1 MSDKIYMVAD
11 ESWNNTTRDLGILK
25 PPADFAPW
33 SDTLKITGF
42 KKNVVVHGIAIYGG
56 VEDAADENNRCDGV
70 DIHFDHWYSGGRYCS
85 TVKGG
90 SKNARRS
97 GCIVRQ
103 GKYAVAVG
111 EFSDQNNDPV
121 TGLRLN
127 HWTTDGSKVR
137 VLLCNCTDPIYENGR
152 EHYDVIDVRGWKF
165 KLWLFFKEL
174 FPKWL

>member
-1 MSDKIYMVAD
+1 MSDKIFMVAG
-11 ESWNNTTRDLGILK
+11 ESWNNTTQDLGILK

-42 KKNVVVHGIAIYGG
+42 KKNVVVRGLEIHGGK
-56 VEDAADENNRCDGV
+56 EDCCDENNQCDGV
-70 DIHFDHWYSGGRYCS
+70 DVHFDKWLSGGRYCS

-97 GCIVRQ
+97 GEIVKH
-103 GKYAVAVG
+103 GSGYDVAVG
-111 EFSDQNNDPV
+111 EFSDQCNKPV

-127 HWTTDGSKVR
+127 HWSSNGKVR
-137 VLLCNCTDPIYENGR
+137 VLLCNCDDPTYENGR
-152 EHYDVIDVRGWKF
+152 QHYEVIDVRGWKY

-174 FPKWL
+174 FPKWM